1 MIDDDDTEFRRDMRG
16 LHKLLIFVILS
27 SVAIV
32 LFAVVASR
40 VIT

>member
-1 MIDDDDTEFRRDMRG
+1 MIDDDDKEFRRDMRG
-16 LHKLLIFVILS
+16 LHKLLIIVIAFG
-27 SVAIV
+27 VAIT